1 MNRNILTRLR
11 KIRNCCKKR
20 SSFLTLEISSD
31 RLLIRSLPLIP
42 RLKRRY
48 KKFFR
53 LMKLLEKP

>member
-1 MNRNILTRLR
+1 M
-11 KIRNCCKKR
+11 
-20 SSFLTLEISSD
+20 TLEISSD